1 MRRLWLIALT
11 PLLLQNV
18 LAFAGRELQGSITVT
33 IVKQSSWVDED
44 SQVYQSIGRT
54 ARHEVRF
61 NPDEAF
67 PDNAQGVATI
77 RGHEVRFSAQVH
89 DVTKVTDKKDG
100 GTITTPRDGSAGVG
114 CPAGAGSPLAVLCAE
129 GAVW

>member
-1 MRRLWLIALT
+1 MRRFWLVALT
-11 PLLLQNV
+11 PLLLHTGAVQNA

-33 IVKQSSWVDED
+33 IMGQTSWVEEYDPD
-44 SQVYQSIGRT
+44 FRYSQVVGRT

-77 RGHEVRFSAQVH
+77 RGHEVRFSAEVH
-89 DVTKVTDKKDG
+89 DVSKATQRKNG
-100 GTITTPRDGSAGVG
+100 GTTLTPRNGSVGMG
-114 CPAGAGSPLAVLCAE
+114 CPA
-129 GAVW
+129 